1 MRLRISTSQLPQ
13 FLIFY
18 SFLCILRA
26 LVGELLQKWIR
37 YMEKIAWD
45 ETFSVGVRDL
55 DAQHKQI
62 VSLVNILIEMSDT
75 EVDSEIISDT
85 LTKMTQYAIDHFKTE
100 EQYMLEYGYPEYSSQ
115 RKQHLEFKR
124 KTVDL
129 CMETM
134 AHKVTVPTEIFTYL
148 RLWWTNHILQEDM
161 KYKKFFNDR
170 GLK

>member
-1 MRLRISTSQLPQ
+1 
-13 FLIFY
+13 
-18 SFLCILRA
+18 
-26 LVGELLQKWIR
+26 
-37 YMEKIAWD
+37 MEKITWG
-45 ETFSVGVRDL
+45 ENFSVGVRDL

-62 VSLVNILIEMSDT
+62 VMLVNTLIEMSDT
-75 EVDSEIISDT
+75 KVDSEIISDT

-100 EQYMLEYGYPEYSSQ
+100 EQYMLEYGYPEYSIQ
-115 RKQHLEFKR
+115 RKQHQEFKR

-161 KYKKFFNDR
+161 KYKKFFNER
-170 GLK
+170 GLN

>member
-1 MRLRISTSQLPQ
+1 MPED
-13 FLIFY
+13 FLIN
-18 SFLCILRA
+18 LT
-26 LVGELLQKWIR
+26 VGG
-37 YMEKIAWD
+37 
-45 ETFSVGVRDL
+45 SDL
-55 DAQHKQI
+55 EAQHKKNGL
-62 VSLVNILIEMSDT
+62 LVKKLIGMGAIK
-75 EVDSEIISDT
+75 VHSEIISDT

-161 KYKKFFNDR
+161 KYKKFFNER
-170 GLK
+170 GLN

>member
-1 MRLRISTSQLPQ
+1 
-13 FLIFY
+13 
-18 SFLCILRA
+18 
-26 LVGELLQKWIR
+26 
-37 YMEKIAWD
+37 MEKITWG
-45 ETFSVGVRDL
+45 ENFSVGVRDL

-62 VSLVNILIEMSDT
+62 VMLVNTLIEMSDT
-75 EVDSEIISDT
+75 KVDSEIISDT

-148 RLWWTNHILQEDM
+148 RSWWTNHILQEDM
-161 KYKKFFNDR
+161 KYKKFFNER
-170 GLK
+170 GLN